1 MDKIRGLS
9 NAPWGTSAFGRQE
22 EVEDPAKE
30 TEKEHPTRAER
41 KRTTYF
47 GGGGKERGVLPNTSE
62 TLSAVFSRREG
73 HGSYFGLITRVCV

>member
-1 MDKIRGLS
+1 MNELTRPWQGGEMDKIRGLS

-47 GGGGKERGVLPNTSE
+47 GAGGGVGGTRGC
-62 TLSAVFSRREG
+62 A
-73 HGSYFGLITRVCV
+73 YRV